1 VSILSSKLRR
11 CACLAALVS
20 AALIV
25 AACGSNSDSGSKPV
39 AVAGV
44 QIPSVTVKFGNAEF
58 LDHTDSILAQ
68 QRGWFKDVGITLSP
82 SPSGALYTP
91 ADHAATM
98 LSGKV
103 DVQSSNYQILLPAL
117 AKTDQLRCF
126 AYGDFFIGFA
136 MMGKK
141 DFKSFSEF
149 AAEGRSPQDALT
161 AAVAQ
166 MDGKTLTWSP
176 DPAVRNF
183 GRTVLQQGRL
193 GLDAIKTE
201 SLNDAQGV
209 QLMLSGRADFQI
221 GGAPTRATLEKAG
234 FKPIVTAADL
244 TGLVKPP
251 YASSKV
257 LSAVSTNGWCTTA
270 KYWQQNSDTIMRMA
284 SVKWR
289 IDKLIHDKP
298 KETAPVHVRF
308 LNQAAGSKLTPEDA
322 EVIYRSVDP
331 YIPFEDQK
339 DLWFTPGKP
348 TYEPTMIE
356 AAVRQAEQTKVLPK
370 GKVSPQDV
378 TIAPEV
384 YNRALALKA
393 STDRILKDVD
403 GKVGS
408 ASGDAKDKATK
419 LVAEANKYYGWY
431 DYLDAERFAKAAQAA
446 LAG

>member
-1 VSILSSKLRR
+1 VLIRNSTLRR
-11 CACLAALVS
+11 CLCLAVAAACLLV
-20 AALIV
+20 V
-25 AACGSNSDSGSKPV
+25 GCGSDSKSTEVG
-39 AVAGV
+39 GV
-44 QIPSVTVKFGNAEF
+44 EIPSVTVKFGNAEF

-68 QRGWFKDVGITLSP
+68 QRGWFEDVGIKLSP
-82 SPSGALYTP
+82 APSGALYTP

-136 MMGKK
+136 MMGKEE
-141 DFKSFSEF
+141 FKSFTELTD
-149 AAEGRSPQDALT
+149 EGASPEDALKQV
-161 AAVAQ
+161 VAQ
-166 MDGKTLTWSP
+166 MNGKTLTWSP

-183 GRTVLQQGRL
+183 GRTVLQQGGL
-193 GLDAIKTE
+193 SLDAIKTE
-201 SLNDAQGV
+201 SLADAQGV

-244 TGLVKPP
+244 TGLVEPP

-257 LSAVSTNGWCTTA
+257 LGAVSTNGWCTTA
-270 KYWQQNSDTIMRMA
+270 RYWQENSETIMRMA

-289 IDKLIHDKP
+289 INDLIHNNP
-298 KETAPVHVRF
+298 SETAPVHVKF
-308 LNQAAGSKLTPEDA
+308 LNQAAGSKLTAEDA

-339 DLWFTPGKP
+339 DLWFTEGKP
-348 TYEPTMIE
+348 TFEPTMIE
-356 AAVRQAEQTKVLPK
+356 AALRQAEDTKVLPK
-370 GKVSPQDV
+370 GQVTPDDV

-384 YNRALALKA
+384 YKRALELKE
-393 STDRILKDVD
+393 STDTILKDVES
-403 GKVGS
+403 KMSS
-408 ASGDAKDKATK
+408 ASGDAKEQADK
-419 LVAEANKYYGWY
+419 LVTEAKKYYDWY
-431 DYLDAERFAKAAQAA
+431 DFLDAERFAKAAQSA
-446 LAG
+446 LNGS

>member
-1 VSILSSKLRR
+1 MLNSSLRR
-11 CACLAALVS
+11 CLCLAVVAI
-20 AALIV
+20 AACVV
-25 AACGSNSDSGSKPV
+25 AACGSGSKSDSKPA

-44 QIPSVTVKFGNAEF
+44 AIPSVTVKFGNAEF

-117 AKTDQLRCF
+117 AKTNQLRCF

-141 DFKSFSEF
+141 NFKSFSELT
-149 AAEGRSPQDALT
+149 AEGQSPQQALT
-161 AAVAQ
+161 SAVAQ
-166 MDGKTLTWSP
+166 MSGKTLTWSP

-183 GRTVLQQGRL
+183 GRTVLQQGNL
-193 GLDAIKTE
+193 GLGSVKTE

-257 LSAVSTNGWCTTA
+257 LSAVSTNGWCTTDH
-270 KYWQQNSDTIMRMA
+270 YWQANQDTIMRMA

-289 IDKLIHDKP
+289 IDKLIHDHP
-298 KETAPVHVRF
+298 TETAPVHVRF
-308 LNQAAGSKLTPEDA
+308 LNQAAGSKLTAEDA

-331 YIPFEDQK
+331 YIPFEEQK
-339 DLWFTPGKP
+339 ALWFTPGKP

-356 AAVRQAEQTKVLPK
+356 SAVHQAEQTKVLPQ
-370 GKVSPQDV
+370 GKVTPDDV
-378 TIAPEV
+378 TIAPQV
-384 YNRALALKA
+384 YAKALALKA
-393 STDRILKDVD
+393 STDRTLKSVD
-403 GKVGS
+403 GALAS
-408 ASGDAKDKATK
+408 ASGGAKDKATK
-419 LVAEANKYYGWY
+419 LVAEAKKYYGWY